1 MIAVGATGTGKSTL
15 LNALLC
21 PSMRTNKY
29 EDCFFRT
36 DNSAKSVTK
45 KIKYESGPWL
55 GDSGTAQRM
64 VKLYDTPGL
73 GDSGGDDS
81 GTLTGIVDRIT
92 SSGAEIRT
100 ILLVFKATDRFSST
114 LQRQLKTLEYIFSQ
128 DIWNHIITVFT
139 FWDFNQYAVENR
151 IKNCIKERKSAFN
164 ENIEETKK
172 YCQDFNFEEE
182 KVKEWEAGYK
192 EFLSINQTI
201 PYAFPHPVFDFN
213 NAEERKIFFE
223 NAEKIYKESSK
234 MSVLACEAAC
244 QNRLEIALKNEEE
257 LPVIIGREVQRFDAG
272 TELYL
277 KCHLY
282 LGLTKLS
289 EKELN
294 WMANTS
300 SIEITGKRIRID
312 EKIVSD
318 VIKES
323 VLTIS
328 NITFA
333 DSGMYTCSTTD
344 NQHLNSSKGI
354 TVRVLKRNYMI
365 FTSKKIY
372 FNIF

>member
-1 MIAVGATGTGKSTL
+1 MLSMIVVGATGVGKSTL

-21 PSMRTNKY
+21 PSMRTNEY

-36 DNSAKSVTK
+36 DDSAKSVTK
-45 KIKYESGPWL
+45 KIQYEHGPWL

-73 GDSGGDDS
+73 GDSDGDDS

-92 SSGAEIRT
+92 SAGAEIRT

-128 DIWNHIITVFT
+128 EIWNHVITVFT
-139 FWDFNQYAVENR
+139 FWDFNPYAVENR
-151 IKNCIKERKSAFN
+151 IENCIKERKSAFN

-172 YCQDFNFEEE
+172 YCQEFNFEEE
-182 KVKEWEAGYK
+182 KVKEWEAGYE

-223 NAEKIYKESSK
+223 NAEKIYKESAK

-282 LGLTKLS
+282 LGLTKSS

-344 NQHLNSSKGI
+344 NQRLNSSKGI

-365 FTSKKIY
+365 FTS
-372 FNIF
+372 